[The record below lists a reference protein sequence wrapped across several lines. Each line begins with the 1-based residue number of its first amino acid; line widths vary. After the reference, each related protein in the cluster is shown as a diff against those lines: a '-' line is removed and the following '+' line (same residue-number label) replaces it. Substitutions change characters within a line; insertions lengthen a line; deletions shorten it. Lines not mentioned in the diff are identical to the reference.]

1 MIVFNILL
9 KIVIIFLFI
18 VNKEYANSKK
28 VIREYNKLIIM
39 EISIIVILLV
49 RFFLLQYPNSTTGSI
64 LDVVSR
70 VMSLLVLFK
79 ILKMVVYKEY

>member
-18 VNKEYANSKK
+18 VNKEYVNSKK

-49 RFFLLQYPNSTTGSI
+49 RFSLLQYPNSTTGSI

-79 ILKMVVYKEY
+79 ILKMVVYREY